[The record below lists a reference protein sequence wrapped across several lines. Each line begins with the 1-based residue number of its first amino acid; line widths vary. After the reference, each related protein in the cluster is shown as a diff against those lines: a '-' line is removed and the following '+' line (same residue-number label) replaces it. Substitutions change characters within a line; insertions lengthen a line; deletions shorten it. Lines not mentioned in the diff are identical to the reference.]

1 MKSRYNI
8 LKFRNKCCDQRKK
21 KLSLEPKILS
31 HVTLHK
37 LFFAEAE
44 FRPNFGFGPKKKIS
58 AAKNFSARISAETEI
73 RRFSVSPKFAPKIW
87 SNIYKMIKNK
97 FFIVGAETNEK
108 KF

>member
-1 MKSRYNI
+1 MLRSA
-8 LKFRNKCCDQRKK
+8 LK
-21 KLSLEPKILS
+21 KLSLEPKILN

-73 RRFSVSPKFAPKIW
+73 RRFSVSPKFAPKFCTSLLLILK
-87 SNIYKMIKNK
+87 SNY
-97 FFIVGAETNEK
+97 
-108 KF
+108 